1 VSELGLL
8 RRSLPH
14 DFWSLEHCSI
24 RRADPEILI
33 LTRFIQL
40 SEAKRMGSSLP
51 GFFNLFLGNLLF
63 ATLIFEGYIGFLSA
77 IPYDLRLFCL
87 KLT

>member
-1 VSELGLL
+1 
-8 RRSLPH
+8 
-14 DFWSLEHCSI
+14 LEHCSI
-24 RRADPEILI
+24 GRADPEIFI
-33 LTRFIQL
+33 LTRFIHL
-40 SEAKRMGSSLP
+40 SEAKLMGSSLP

-63 ATLIFEGYIGFLSA
+63 AILIFEGDIGFLSA